1 MRGINKIFT
10 DAKEN
15 MFESFLFWFLR
26 VQSDSTYQ
34 PRSAEPWVLKVF
46 FPSLRTSLSL
56 YVDAFQKKIVKSR

>member
-15 MFESFLFWFLR
+15 MFESFLFWFLC

-34 PRSAEPWVLKVF
+34 PRGAERSQSI
-46 FPSLRTSLSL
+46 FPLASCVPFLGTSTRST
-56 YVDAFQKKIVKSR
+56 